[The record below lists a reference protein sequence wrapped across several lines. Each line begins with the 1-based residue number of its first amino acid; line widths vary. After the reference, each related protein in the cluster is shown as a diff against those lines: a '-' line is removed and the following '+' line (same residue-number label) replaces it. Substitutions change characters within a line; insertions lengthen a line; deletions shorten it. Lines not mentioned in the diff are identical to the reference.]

1 MYPYQTRLSIT
12 LLAHIYSQLVVFSN
26 VACFYPQFIFVVH
39 PFIIEDTFI
48 HCLNVVAPESFT
60 VCVEF
65 VAICMDFNITWEF
78 DGNQIINDSNHVI
91 VNSDLGVSRYKT
103 CIEVLQSSERDAG
116 TYTVTVAAATGS
128 DSADIII
135 KIISKELNT
144 NL

>member
-1 MYPYQTRLSIT
+1 M
-12 LLAHIYSQLVVFSN
+12 
-26 VACFYPQFIFVVH
+26 H

-48 HCLNVVAPESFT
+48 HRRNVLAPESFT

-65 VAICMDFNITWEF
+65 VAICMDFKIAWAF
-78 DGNQIINDSNHVI
+78 YGKQIINNSNHVI

-103 CIEVLQSSERDAG
+103 CIEFAQSSERRAG

-135 KIISKELNT
+135 KIISKIFT
-144 NL
+144 VNL

>member
-1 MYPYQTRLSIT
+1 M
-12 LLAHIYSQLVVFSN
+12 
-26 VACFYPQFIFVVH
+26 H

-48 HCLNVVAPESFT
+48 HRLNVLAPESFS

-65 VAICMDFNITWEF
+65 IAICMDFNITWEF

-103 CIEVLQSSERDAG
+103 CIEVAQSSERDAG
-116 TYTVTVAAATGS
+116 TYTVTVTAATGS

-135 KIISKELNT
+135 KIISQFFTVYNSYF
-144 NL
+144 